1 MGLMD
6 KLKFW
11 KKEPEFAPADI
22 HPPSFPQQPDQSAP
36 SFDQL
41 GMPQPAQNI
50 NEPVFGQ
57 EQSSFPPSPPQS
69 FQQQRDFQQQGFQS
83 QSPQSFQQQGMSSDQ
98 QLQLINSKL
107 DTIKA
112 QLETVLQRLDR
123 LERKE
128 EQSPYQQR
136 WRASI

>member
-11 KKEPEFAPADI
+11 KKEEELPEFPKPAEMAPPEQRMPMGMEQMGMPRQMPGLTE
-22 HPPSFPQQPDQSAP
+22 PPEFGQQQFQAPQAFPQPQAFAQQPVQTT
-36 SFDQL
+36 
-41 GMPQPAQNI
+41 
-50 NEPVFGQ
+50 E
-57 EQSSFPPSPPQS
+57 
-69 FQQQRDFQQQGFQS
+69 
-83 QSPQSFQQQGMSSDQ
+83 Q
-98 QLQLINSKL
+98 QLQLISSKL

-112 QLETVLQRLDR
+112 QLETVLQRLER

-136 WRASI
+136 WRTSI